1 MKYGDVL
8 EKILGH
14 KKKLIEENKIKSP
27 INVLDKSI
35 ENNSAPDFLSIFD
48 SSNVALIAEI
58 KRSSASAGE
67 INKNLDLEEFALDY
81 ITSGASAISILTEK
95 TKFSGS
101 ISDLKKISAIGKK
114 TNTPILQKD
123 FIVDEYQ
130 ILEGALNGASAILI
144 IVSILEED
152 RLKSL
157 LNLCSEISIS
167 PLAEVFNEKELDAAL
182 KYGANIIGINNRNLN
197 NLETSLGVFE
207 ELAPKV
213 PKDKILIAE
222 SGLKN
227 IDDVKRMANAG
238 ADAVLIGESIL
249 INNDIQSHV
258 KQLSSVKKCK

>member
-8 EKILGH
+8 ERILSN
-14 KKKLIEENKIKSP
+14 KKKLIEENKIRTP
-27 INVLDKSI
+27 INAIKKSI
-35 ENNSAPDFLSIFD
+35 ENNSVADFLPIFN

-67 INKNLDLEEFALDY
+67 INKNLDLEKFASDY
-81 ITSGASAISILTEK
+81 IENGASAISILTEK

-101 ISDLKKISAIGKK
+101 IFDLKKISEIGKK

-123 FIVDEYQ
+123 FIIDEYQ

-144 IVSILEED
+144 IISILEED
-152 RLKSL
+152 KVKSFL
-157 LNLCSEISIS
+157 DLCAEISIS
-167 PLAEVFNEKELDAAL
+167 PLVEVFNEKELDIAL

-197 NLETSLGVFE
+197 NLETSLDVFE
-207 ELAPKV
+207 KLAPKV

-227 IDDVKRMANAG
+227 IDDVKRMADAG
-238 ADAVLIGESIL
+238 ADSVLIGESIL
-249 INNDIQSHV
+249 INNDIQGHI

>member
-8 EKILGH
+8 EKILNY
-14 KKKLIEENKIKSP
+14 KKKLVEENKVKSP
-27 INVLDKSI
+27 ISVLDKSI
-35 ENNSAPDFLSIFD
+35 ENYSASDFLSIFD

-67 INKNLDLEEFALDY
+67 INQNIDLEDFALDY
-81 ITSGASAISILTEK
+81 INNGASAISILTEK

-101 ISDLKKISAIGKK
+101 ISDLKKISEIGRKM
-114 TNTPILQKD
+114 NTPILQKD
-123 FIVDEYQ
+123 FVIDEYQ
-130 ILEGALNGASAILI
+130 ILEGATNGASAILI
-144 IVSILEED
+144 IVSILEEHK
-152 RLKSL
+152 LKSL
-157 LNLCSEISIS
+157 LNLCSEISIA
-167 PLAEVFNEKELDAAL
+167 PLVEVFNEKELDIAL
-182 KYGANIIGINNRNLN
+182 NHGANIIGINNRNLN
-197 NLETSLGVFE
+197 NLETSLDVFE
-207 ELAPKV
+207 KLAPAV

-249 INNDIQSHV
+249 INNNIQSHI

>member
-8 EKILGH
+8 EKILVH

-35 ENNSAPDFLSIFD
+35 EDNSAPDFLSIFN

-67 INKNLDLEEFALDY
+67 INKDLDLEKFALDY

-101 ISDLKKISAIGKK
+101 ISDLKKIGKIGKK

-157 LNLCSEISIS
+157 LNLCSEISMP
-167 PLAEVFNEKELDAAL
+167 PLVEVFNEKELNVAL

-197 NLETSLGVFE
+197 NLETSLDVFE
-207 ELAPKV
+207 KLAPEV

-249 INNDIQSHV
+249 INNDIQNHI